1 MKLSQKRI
9 LSILAAAALTV
20 CAVPQNSAPSLL
32 QPALTAYADTEG
44 DFSYSV
50 HEDGAGVTVTGWS
63 GSDAEVVIPRT
74 LDGLPVTEIGS
85 WAFLNKTEITS
96 VTIPDSVTGIGTNAF
111 NGCSDLAEINLP
123 DGLTEISDGTF
134 ANCSALTSIVIPDGV
149 TSIGMNA
156 FAGGTALAD
165 ITIPAGVTSI
175 GLNAFNDTAW
185 LTAKQAENPLVIVN
199 QILID
204 GTTAS
209 GKVTVPAGVKSVVDL
224 AFNGN
229 TALTGITLPNSVVS
243 IGESAFYGCSA
254 LKTVTLRNG
263 LTSIGS
269 NAFRDCAALTE
280 ITLPNSVTEV
290 GASVFFGCES
300 LASVQ
305 LSSGLTAIP
314 NNNRY
319 GFFQGCTALTEI
331 DIPEGME
338 SIGSMAFAVCTNLEK
353 VTVSRSVSDI
363 NYNAFRGCGSL
374 TTVCGYAG
382 TYAEAFAEQ
391 NGYTFEPI
399 EAQISDISVTLRD
412 DLGLNFYVSGV
423 NANNKDDYK
432 MIFDGK
438 CEEDGQEVSL
448 RLNEKNSRYCA
459 AANVSA
465 DHMDELITAKLYK
478 KAEDE
483 WVKIDTVV
491 YCVNQYLTNAKPEA
505 HWSEERA
512 SRFNTLVETVKLY
525 GKVSYAYFNTPDEMS
540 SFNVPSHTVAE
551 LTAAGLAP
559 NFTSDDATLSLVLN
573 SRMAVRLYIP
583 GLTVGETADSGET
596 AVKGGHGV
604 PCFEITG
611 ITPLKLEDDYE
622 VEYGGKTYQFT
633 PLSWCCR
640 ALDLDGGSPKNPVM
654 ADMLYEYLQAARDY
668 QAIM

>member
-20 CAVPQNSAPSLL
+20 CAVPQNTPLPLL
-32 QPALTAYADTEG
+32 QPVLTAYADTEG

-50 HEDGAGVTVTGWS
+50 NEDGAGVTVTGWS
-63 GSDAEVVIPRT
+63 GSDAEVVIPGM
-74 LDGLPVTEIGS
+74 LENLPVTEIGS

-96 VTIPDSVTGIGTNAF
+96 VTVPDSVTGIGTNAF
-111 NGCSDLAEINLP
+111 NGCSALTEINLP

-175 GLNAFNDTAW
+175 GLNAFNETAW
-185 LTAKQAENPLVIVN
+185 LTAKQAENPLVTVN

-204 GTTAS
+204 GTAAS
-209 GKVTVPAGVKSVVDL
+209 GKVTVPAGVKSIVDL

-243 IGESAFYGCSA
+243 IGDSAFYGCRA
-254 LKTVTLRNG
+254 LESISLQNG
-263 LTSIGS
+263 VTSIGS
-269 NAFRDCAALTE
+269 NAFRDCAALAE

-314 NNNRY
+314 NNPRF

-331 DIPEGME
+331 VIPEGME

-374 TTVCGYAG
+374 TTICGYAG
-382 TYAEAFAEQ
+382 TFAESYAQQ
-391 NGYTFEPI
+391 NGYTFEAI
-399 EAQISDISVTLRD
+399 ETKFSGISVTLRD
-412 DLGLNFYVSGV
+412 DLGLNFYVSDLTDE
-423 NANNKDDYK
+423 NKDDYV
-432 MIFDGK
+432 MIFRGA
-438 CEEDGQEVSL
+438 CEEDDVHTAFSKKNGQ
-448 RLNEKNSRYCA
+448 YCA
-459 AANVSA
+459 TANVSA
-465 DHMDELITAKLYK
+465 NHMDEKITAELYQK
-478 KAEDE
+478 EGSE
-483 WVKIDTVV
+483 LVRIDTAV
-491 YCVNQYLTNAKPEA
+491 YSVNQYLTNAKPETG
-505 HWSEERA
+505 WSEERT

-559 NFTSDDATLSLVLN
+559 SFTSDDATLSLVLN
-573 SRMAVRLYIP
+573 SRTAVRLYIP
-583 GLTVGETADSGET
+583 GLTVGATADSGET

-611 ITPLKLEDDYE
+611 ITPLKLADDYE

-633 PLSWCCR
+633 PLSWCVR

-654 ADMLYEYLQAARDY
+654 ADMLVEYRNAAQAY
-668 QAIM
+668 QAII